1 MRRALLLAAAAGLSL
16 AAPAAAQKATVQQNL
31 DCAIWSA
38 YQVGVAQDPEVASG
52 FSIAVSWFIGLYEGQ
67 TGQLIDDAMRKRTA
81 ELDEAAI
88 DRLTAPCIARFG
100 EFADRLGKLGSAMG
114 Q

>member
-1 MRRALLLAAAAGLSL
+1 MRVRYALLLAAGLL
-16 AAPAAAQKATVQQNL
+16 AAAPAAAQQPTAQQNL

-38 YQVGVAQDPEVASG
+38 YQVGVAENDEIANG

-67 TGQLIDDAMRKRTA
+67 TGQLIDAPMRKRAA
-81 ELDEAAI
+81 ELDDAGIA
-88 DRLTAPCIARFG
+88 RLTGPCLGRFSA
-100 EFADRLGKLGSAMG
+100 FADRLGKLGAAMS